1 MYAPAERL
9 LRGSVHR
16 SLAPG
21 SVVGS
26 DPLRAGRDPDAGV
39 DIFLND
45 AAVGIPDFSV
55 KAQPQRHSPQKNK
68 KNGRSRIGRT
78 VSHRQVA
85 ERQGFEPWRRFPAY
99 TRSRRA
105 PSTTRPP
112 LRQGGSSRK
121 TARYARV
128 ERRLIGVLEDLGQDT
143 SRTVEPGRHRQVLR
157 PQKFRVVDLRL
168 VARAVVAKDRH
179 DGLAGA
185 EIAGEAHRPGDVDA
199 RGAAE

>member
-1 MYAPAERL
+1 MG
-9 LRGSVHR
+9 LRMH
-16 SLAPG
+16 
-21 SVVGS
+21 
-26 DPLRAGRDPDAGV
+26 
-39 DIFLND
+39 
-45 AAVGIPDFSV
+45 
-55 KAQPQRHSPQKNK
+55 K
-68 KNGRSRIGRT
+68 
-78 VSHRQVA
+78 VA

-121 TARYARV
+121 SARYARV

-157 PQKFRVVDLRL
+157 TQKFRVVDLRL
-168 VARAVVAKDRH
+168 VARAVIAEDRH

-185 EIAGEAHRPGDVDA
+185 EIAGETHRPGDVDA
-199 RGAAE
+199 RRAAEAKALMLEKVEDDRQRLGIGDRVGEIRGEALQIGGDPALPDALGDRAALRLRLTGAVDRGDGRAFGVGE